1 MRTAR
6 CLRRRSTT
14 NWRLQDETDAAG
26 EKAGEDRV
34 FKSYQDGKVTQST
47 TDPVTGKNE
56 TYNDSLGKTWD
67 DANPGK
73 H

>member
-1 MRTAR
+1 M
-6 CLRRRSTT
+6 
-14 NWRLQDETDAAG
+14 
-26 EKAGEDRV
+26 

-47 TDPVTGKNE
+47 TYPVTGKQE